1 MQRDLNPLVWTSEG
15 DLTDALARHCRLQKA
30 DLEIEPMNLD
40 ARNLLDQLRL
50 AAPFSIRWNGRHL
63 GVVECRR
70 GYALVLAPDL
80 SVRRVDA
87 GALRDALSAEA
98 EAPFAAEID
107 RILTDCDVP
116 ASRLARARAA
126 LLRERLGARRIGV
139 ARQLRVR
146 PGSSFARQLRSA
158 GVAARLARLAAAH
171 SLEYGL
177 WIAAWWIVGS
187 AALSGRIDWGWL
199 ACWIL
204 TLATIVPLR
213 IFATWSQGVA
223 GISLG
228 GLLKQRLLAGVLEL
242 SPEVIRRQGA
252 GQLLGCAM
260 EAEMVESLALTGGL
274 ASAVAVL
281 ELLLAAAVLA
291 LGSGGAF
298 HVLLLAAW
306 LMLSGV
312 AAWRYMRR
320 RADWTTRRLDM
331 THDLVERMN
340 GNRTRLAQ
348 CRPERWHDGEDQAL
362 DEYLAASAA
371 MDRCGA
377 SLSALVPRGWLIAGL
392 CGLGISSAPG
402 FAVGLGGV
410 LLAHQALQR
419 LMAGAAQ
426 LAGAAIAWKR
436 VRMLFESAASRGN
449 CERNAAPQPVAPIS
463 SSAQTVLEA
472 HDLSFRYP
480 DRAEPSLRAASLRI
494 EKGDWLLLEGSSG
507 SGKSTLA
514 ALLAG
519 LRRPESGLLLAGG
532 LDRATL
538 GASGWRKRVAAAPQY
553 HENHIFTGSLAF
565 NLLMGREWPPTAQ
578 DMAQAAAVCREL
590 GLGGLLERMPA
601 GLEQIVGDT
610 GWQLSQGERS
620 RVFLAR
626 ALLQNPELVVLD
638 ETFAALDPV
647 NLRQCLECVLRRAE
661 TLLVVAHP

>member
-1 MQRDLNPLVWTSEG
+1 VHGDLNPLAWTSEG
-15 DLTDALARHCRLQKA
+15 ELSEALARHCRLEKA
-30 DLEIEPMNLD
+30 DLEIEPVNLD
-40 ARNLLDQLRL
+40 ARGLLEQLRR
-50 AAPFSIRWNGRHL
+50 AAPCTIRWCGRHL

-70 GYALVLAPDL
+70 GHALVLAPDL
-80 SVRRVDA
+80 SVQRVDA
-87 GALRDALSAEA
+87 GALCESLSAEA
-98 EAPFAAEID
+98 ESPFAAEID
-107 RILTDCDVP
+107 RILMDCAVP
-116 ASRLARARAA
+116 ASRRPRARAA
-126 LLRERLGARRIGV
+126 LLRERLGARPISV

-146 PGSSFARQLRSA
+146 PGSSFLVQLRSA
-158 GVAARLARLAAAH
+158 GVVARLSRLAAAH
-171 SLEYGL
+171 AFEYVL

-187 AALSGRIDWGWL
+187 AALAGHIDWGWL
-199 ACWIL
+199 TCWIL

-213 IFATWSQGVA
+213 IYATWSQGVA
-223 GISLG
+223 GIGLG

-242 SPEVIRRQGA
+242 SPEAIRRQGA

-260 EAEMVESLALTGGL
+260 EAEIVESLALTGGL

-291 LGSGGAF
+291 LGSGGAL

-306 LMLSGV
+306 VMVSGF
-312 AAWRYMRR
+312 AAWRYVRQ
-320 RADWTTRRLDM
+320 RAKWTTRRLDM

-340 GNRTRLAQ
+340 GHRTRLAQ
-348 CRPERWHDGEDQAL
+348 SRPEHWHDGEDEAL
-362 DEYLAASAA
+362 DDYLAASAA
-371 MDRCGA
+371 LDRRGA
-377 SLSALVPRGWLIAGL
+377 MLSALVPRGWLIVGL
-392 CGLGISSAPG
+392 FGLGISAAPG

-426 LAGAAIAWKR
+426 LSGAAIAWKR
-436 VRMLFESAASRGN
+436 VRTLFQAAAVATA
-449 CERNAAPQPVAPIS
+449 EPVSLAS
-463 SSAQTVLEA
+463 GSAQTVLEA

-480 DRAEPSLRAASLRI
+480 DRAEPSLRGASLRI
-494 EKGDWLLLEGSSG
+494 ERGDWLLLEGSSG

-538 GASGWRKRVAAAPQY
+538 GATGWRKRVAAAPQY

-565 NLLMGREWPPTAQ
+565 NLLMGRQWPPTVK
-578 DMAQAAAVCREL
+578 DMAEATAVCQEL

-626 ALLQNPELVVLD
+626 ALLQNPALVVLD
-638 ETFAALDPV
+638 ESFAALDPV
-647 NLRQCLECVLRRAE
+647 NLRQCLECALRRAE

>member
-1 MQRDLNPLVWTSEG
+1 MHPDLNPLVWTSEG
-15 DLTDALARHCRLQKA
+15 ELTEALARRCRLEKS

-40 ARNLLDQLRL
+40 ARGLLEQLRL
-50 AAPFSIRWNGRHL
+50 AAPFTIHSKGRHL

-70 GYALVLAPDL
+70 GHALVLAPDL
-80 SVRRVDA
+80 SVRRVDV
-87 GALRDALSAEA
+87 GTLRDTLSAEA

-107 RILTDCDVP
+107 RILSDCSVP
-116 ASRLARARAA
+116 ESCRSRARAA
-126 LLRERLGARRIGV
+126 LLRERLGAKRIGV

-146 PGSSFARQLRSA
+146 PGSSFLGQLRSA
-158 GVAARLARLAAAH
+158 GVAARLARLAVAH
-171 SLEYGL
+171 AFEYVL

-187 AALSGRIDWGWL
+187 AALNGHIDWGWL
-199 ACWIL
+199 SCWIL

-213 IFATWSQGVA
+213 IFANWSQGVA
-223 GISLG
+223 GIGLG

-242 SPEVIRRQGA
+242 SPEAIRRQGA
-252 GQLLGCAM
+252 GQLLGRAM
-260 EAEMVESLALTGGL
+260 EAEMVESLALIGGL
-274 ASAVAVL
+274 ASAVAAL

-291 LGSGGAF
+291 LGSGGTL

-306 LMLSGV
+306 VMASGV
-312 AAWRYMRR
+312 AAWRYVRQ
-320 RADWTTRRLDM
+320 RAKWTTCRLDM

-340 GNRTRLAQ
+340 GHRTRLAQ
-348 CRPERWHDGEDQAL
+348 SRPERWHDGEDQAL
-362 DEYLAASAA
+362 DDYLAASAA
-371 MDRCGA
+371 LDRRGA
-377 SLSALVPRGWLIAGL
+377 LLSALVPRGWLIAGL

-426 LAGAAIAWKR
+426 LSGAAIAWKR
-436 VRMLFESAASRGN
+436 VRTLFEAAAMTTPEPASV
-449 CERNAAPQPVAPIS
+449 AAPS
-463 SSAQTVLEA
+463 GQTILEA

-480 DRAEPSLRAASLRI
+480 DRAEPSLRAATLRI
-494 EKGDWLLLEGSSG
+494 ERGDWLLLEGSSG

-519 LRRPESGLLLAGG
+519 SRRPESGLLLAGG

-538 GASGWRKRVAAAPQY
+538 GATGWRKRVATAPQY

-565 NLLMGREWPPTAQ
+565 NLLMGRQWPPTAK
-578 DMAQAAAVCREL
+578 DMAEAAAVCREL

-647 NLRQCLECVLRRAE
+647 NLRQCLECALRRAE